1 MGYWAP
7 AFCVALLTSCG
18 TEIPA
23 VFEQKCLSVS
33 GDTPASVPI
42 RSPGGILVVTLEERG
57 IAVSASL
64 GPQSSAPAG
73 AATPASA
80 TAPLGATV
88 GRSGASPVDRLGT
101 IALVTDTRPGETATV
116 HVHSEDSRDVQGQIC
131 VAARV
136 LPPHSPMEKP
146 ARDFAQAGIAVQKTD
161 WEAAFS
167 DYLQAARVFDRLGL
181 REPAGRARHAM
192 AELAYRRFDHKRDA
206 YALSAQAM
214 DDYSPTT
221 DAAAMGAL
229 AALQAKSLLDMP
241 EDRDGLPAIEPR
253 IRERL
258 AAARQAWADGSSAT
272 RELPRLDLVTGLL
285 EYKLDAVA
293 KAQPLFAQASRRCA
307 QLGDWECYGTG
318 SQNLAVLAEEN
329 GHFSQA
335 LAVYDEALR
344 RLDSGRYARLVAD
357 IRNNLGR
364 VQARVGLFS
373 ESQRSYTEAM
383 RAYARIGDCSGVRRS
398 LARIGGVLSQIGELA
413 DAEGALQNA
422 ASLDCPA
429 LMNYAIASLPTPESE
444 LASGT
449 PNLDDNR
456 ADLCARP
463 LDPGT
468 LGADNLATVFD
479 ALYWLHETL
488 QLEGETGHSQR
499 CLNAARP
506 YATDTRTQ
514 MKLASAEGD
523 GFLVKGRSADARS
536 SFDKA
541 LRIADRANI
550 PAGSGRRG
558 TAQLGLV
565 RSELLAKNENR
576 ALHAAYEALHSSVAR
591 GDVEQTVTSLRLV
604 ASANIRRPDEAGRA
618 LEVAE
623 RVAEAVPIDELDGE
637 KRATF
642 LATQHEAFAQ
652 LTDLLATQASQGKG
666 SAWQA
671 FETSERGRARS
682 LRFAESQQTRDAAT
696 EATVS
701 EGAYGKYV
709 QDIVGL
715 QGTPIS
721 SADELVRQLGE
732 VASRQYTGTPI
743 QTIERDTL
751 TQALG
756 RLEAT
761 AIEYA
766 VGMQDL
772 FAFVVSTKGVDV
784 VRLGNRDEVAD
795 AAAALRDVLRDPES
809 RPSLINQASERLAR
823 LVIWPLR
830 DRLTTR
836 RLILV
841 PDDALHTIPFAVLP
855 WTHSATDL
863 VVQHFETSVAPAV
876 MFIARPAAKPTPHAA
891 PRIELIG
898 DPVFRVAD
906 WRRQCIEG
914 KGAPPEPRTAHAERT
929 MTDWTESLPRLPG
942 SRAEVSMVAMLARQ
956 ARPQSHV
963 ETLLGCDAVASGL
976 RSAASAG
983 PDLLHIA
990 THARVDAQRPRL
1002 SALALTPDPKGT
1014 PATSAFGL
1022 LDILRL
1028 RLNSKLVVLSACE
1041 TSRGKLL
1048 PGEGVLG
1055 PAQAFLEAGSA
1066 AVLASYW
1073 RIDDTATADF
1083 MQTFYRYLLIDHQS
1097 AGAALRHA
1105 QLDALRTQSPH
1116 VWAAFALYGT
1126 PDTLL

>member
-1 MGYWAP
+1 
-7 AFCVALLTSCG
+7 
-18 TEIPA
+18 
-23 VFEQKCLSVS
+23 
-33 GDTPASVPI
+33 
-42 RSPGGILVVTLEERG
+42 
-57 IAVSASL
+57 
-64 GPQSSAPAG
+64 
-73 AATPASA
+73 
-80 TAPLGATV
+80 
-88 GRSGASPVDRLGT
+88 
-101 IALVTDTRPGETATV
+101 
-116 HVHSEDSRDVQGQIC
+116 
-131 VAARV
+131 
-136 LPPHSPMEKP
+136 
-146 ARDFAQAGIAVQKTD
+146 
-161 WEAAFS
+161 
-167 DYLQAARVFDRLGL
+167 
-181 REPAGRARHAM
+181 M

-229 AALQAKSLLDMP
+229 AALQAKSLIDMP

-258 AAARQAWADGSSAT
+258 AAARQVWADGPAST

-285 EYKLDAVA
+285 EYKLDAAA

-335 LAVYDEALR
+335 LAVYGEALR
-344 RLDSGRYARLVAD
+344 RLDSRRYARLVAD

-398 LARIGGVLSQIGELA
+398 LARIGAVLSQIGELA

-429 LMNYAIASLPTPESE
+429 LMNYAVASLPTPGSPETTPE
-444 LASGT
+444 VASGT
-449 PNLDDNR
+449 PNLDNNR
-456 ADLCARP
+456 ADLCAEP
-463 LDPGT
+463 IDPGM

-479 ALYWLHETL
+479 ALYWLHDTL
-488 QLEGETGHSQR
+488 GFEGETVQSQR

-523 GFLVKGRSADARS
+523 GFLVKGKPAAARS

-550 PAGSGRRG
+550 PAGNGRRG

-565 RSELLAKNENR
+565 RSELLAKNETR
-576 ALHAAYEALHSSVAR
+576 ALQDANEALHSSVAR

-604 ASANIRRPDEAGRA
+604 ASANTRRPDEAGRA

-652 LTDLLATQASQGKG
+652 LTDLLATQASLGKG

-682 LRFAESQQTRDAAT
+682 LRFAESQQARDAAA

-709 QDIVGL
+709 QDIVAL
-715 QGTPIS
+715 QGIPV
-721 SADELVRQLGE
+721 SASDELVRRLGE
-732 VASRQYTGTPI
+732 VASHQTIGTPI
-743 QTIERDTL
+743 QTIERDAL
-751 TQALG
+751 TQTLG

-761 AIEYA
+761 AVEYA
-766 VGMQDL
+766 VGMQNL
-772 FAFVVSTKGVDV
+772 FAFVVSAKGVDV
-784 VRLGNRDEVAD
+784 VRLGDRDAVTD
-795 AAAALRDVLRDPES
+795 AATALRDVLRDPES
-809 RPSLINQASERLAR
+809 RPSLISQASERLAR

-830 DRLTTR
+830 DRLATR
-836 RLILV
+836 RLIFV

-863 VVQHFETSVAPAV
+863 LVQHFETSVAPAV
-876 MFIARPAAKPTPHAA
+876 MFITRPATRQTPRAA

-906 WRRQCIEG
+906 WRRECIEG
-914 KGAPPEPRTAHAERT
+914 KSAAPEPRTAHAERT

-942 SRAEVSMVAMLARQ
+942 SRAEISMVAMLARQ
-956 ARPQSHV
+956 ARPLSHV
-963 ETLLGCDAVASGL
+963 ETLLGCNAVASGL
-976 RSAASAG
+976 KAAASAG

-1002 SALALTPDPKGT
+1002 SALALTPDPKDT

-1028 RLNSKLVVLSACE
+1028 RLNSKLVVLSACD

-1055 PAQAFLEAGSA
+1055 PAQAFLEAGAA

-1073 RIDDTATADF
+1073 RIDDDATADF

-1097 AGAALRHA
+1097 AGVALRHA
-1105 QLDALRTQSPH
+1105 QLDALRTHSPH

>member
-1 MGYWAP
+1 M
-7 AFCVALLTSCG
+7 
-18 TEIPA
+18 
-23 VFEQKCLSVS
+23 
-33 GDTPASVPI
+33 
-42 RSPGGILVVTLEERG
+42 
-57 IAVSASL
+57 
-64 GPQSSAPAG
+64 
-73 AATPASA
+73 
-80 TAPLGATV
+80 
-88 GRSGASPVDRLGT
+88 
-101 IALVTDTRPGETATV
+101 
-116 HVHSEDSRDVQGQIC
+116 
-131 VAARV
+131 
-136 LPPHSPMEKP
+136 
-146 ARDFAQAGIAVQKTD
+146 AVQRTD
-161 WEAAFS
+161 WQAAFS
-167 DYLQAARVFDRLGL
+167 DYLRAARAFDQLRLK
-181 REPAGRARHAM
+181 EPAGRARHAM
-192 AELAYRRFDHKRDA
+192 AELAYRRFDRKRDA

-221 DAAAMGAL
+221 DTAAMGAL
-229 AALQAKSLLDMP
+229 AALQAKSLIDMP
-241 EDRDGLPAIEPR
+241 QDRDGLPAIEPR
-253 IRERL
+253 VRERL
-258 AAARQAWADGSSAT
+258 AAARRVWADGPAAT
-272 RELPRLDLVTGLL
+272 RELPRLDIVTGLL
-285 EYKLDAVA
+285 EYKLDAAA
-293 KAQPLFAQASRRCA
+293 KAQPLFSQASRRCA

-318 SQNLAVLAEEN
+318 SQNLAVLAEESAN
-329 GHFSQA
+329 FSQA

-357 IRNNLGR
+357 IRNNRGR

-429 LMNYAIASLPTPESE
+429 LMNYAAASLPAPESPGRTPE

-449 PNLDDNR
+449 PNLDSNR

-463 LDPGT
+463 IDPGM
-468 LGADNLATVFD
+468 LGVDNLATVFD

-488 QLEGETGHSQR
+488 QLEGETGQSQR

-506 YATDTRTQ
+506 YATDPRTQ
-514 MKLASAEGD
+514 MKLAAAEGD
-523 GFLVKGRSADARS
+523 GFLVKGKSSDARS

-576 ALHAAYEALHSSVAR
+576 ALQAAYEALHSSVAR

-604 ASANIRRPDEAGRA
+604 ASANIRRPAEAGRA

-637 KRATF
+637 TRATF

-652 LTDLLATQASQGKG
+652 LTDLLATQAGQGKG

-682 LRFAESQQTRDAAT
+682 LRFAESQQARDAAA

-701 EGAYGKYV
+701 QGAYGKYV

-715 QGTPIS
+715 QGIPV
-721 SADELVRQLGE
+721 SASDELVRQLGE
-732 VASRQYTGTPI
+732 VASRQNTGTPI
-743 QTIERDTL
+743 QTIERDAL
-751 TQALG
+751 TQTLG

-761 AIEYA
+761 AVEYA
-766 VGMQDL
+766 VGMRDL
-772 FAFVVSTKGVDV
+772 FAFVVSAKGVDV
-784 VRLGNRDEVAD
+784 VRLADRDEVAD
-795 AAAALRDVLRDPES
+795 AATVLRDVLRDSES
-809 RPSLINQASERLAR
+809 RPSLISQASERLAR

-876 MFIARPAAKPTPHAA
+876 MFIVRPAARPRPRIA

-914 KGAPPEPRTAHAERT
+914 KSAPPEPRTARVERT
-929 MTDWTESLPRLPG
+929 VTDWTESLPRLPG
-942 SRAEVSMVAMLARQ
+942 SRAEVSMVARLARQ

-976 RSAASAG
+976 KAAANAG

-1002 SALALTPDPKGT
+1002 SALALTPDPKDT

-1073 RIDDTATADF
+1073 RIDDAATADF
-1083 MQTFYRYLLIDHQS
+1083 MQTFYTYLLIDHQS
-1097 AGAALRHA
+1097 AGVALRHA
-1105 QLDALRTQSPH
+1105 QLDALRTYSPH